1 MIRALMPRRCRRPLV
16 ALFATLLVL
25 AVCFPLLAGA
35 GEVTIA
41 AAADLT
47 FAFRELAPR
56 FQKAIGST
64 VKLSFGSSGNFYS
77 QIRNGA
83 PYDMFFSADISFP
96 EKLAEAGMVEGGL
109 GGLYEYA
116 TGEIVLWAPASSS
129 IDVNRGLSVLLD
141 PAVHKIAVAN
151 PKLAPYGKAAVAA
164 LQHDHLYDRVEKK
177 LVFGENISQTAQFV
191 QSGNADVGIIALSL
205 AVAPAMKD
213 KGKYF
218 VVPVA
223 SYPPL
228 KQAAAILKASKNQPT
243 ARQFIAFLKTPQV
256 ADLMHRY
263 GFTLPQAA
271 DAGTASK

>member
-1 MIRALMPRRCRRPLV
+1 MLVIPVLMRRRCRQSLT
-16 ALFATLLVL
+16 ALLVTLIAL
-25 AVCFPLLAGA
+25 AVCFPALARA
-35 GEVTIA
+35 GEITIA
-41 AAADLT
+41 AAADLN

-56 FQKAIGST
+56 FEKATGNK

-77 QIRNGA
+77 QIHNGA
-83 PYDMFFSADISFP
+83 PYDLFFSADIAYP
-96 EKLAEAGMVEGGL
+96 EKLAEAGLVE

-116 TGEIVLWAPASSS
+116 TGEIVLWALASSP

-164 LQHDHLYDRVEKK
+164 LQHDHLYDKVEKK

-205 AVAPAMKD
+205 AVAPAMKE

-218 VVPVA
+218 VIPA
-223 SYPPL
+223 DNYPPL
-228 KQAAAILKASKNQPT
+228 KQAAALLKASKNKDT
-243 ARQFIAFLKTPQV
+243 ARQFIAFLKTPEIAQ
-256 ADLMHRY
+256 LMHRY
-263 GFTLPQAA
+263 GFILPNAA
-271 DAGTASK
+271 GAGAASN